1 MNTEIK
7 YLLCE
12 MITSIEMISTIEE
25 LDSMKKYKRISFKEE
40 NEEFLIIDRNYLQ
53 ENDLYKDLWYTL
65 PEMDIFK
72 QEAIMDL
79 QLFMMINPG
88 FSTKDAMK
96 ILWSGINVFE
106 QPV

>member
-1 MNTEIK
+1 MNAEIN
-7 YLLCE
+7 YLLYE

-25 LDSMKKYKRISFKEE
+25 LDNMNRHKRISFKDE

-65 PEMDIFK
+65 QEMDVFK

-79 QLFMMINPG
+79 QIFMMINPG
-88 FSTKDAMK
+88 ICTKDAMK
-96 ILWSGINVFE
+96 IMWSGLYVFE
-106 QPV
+106 QQV